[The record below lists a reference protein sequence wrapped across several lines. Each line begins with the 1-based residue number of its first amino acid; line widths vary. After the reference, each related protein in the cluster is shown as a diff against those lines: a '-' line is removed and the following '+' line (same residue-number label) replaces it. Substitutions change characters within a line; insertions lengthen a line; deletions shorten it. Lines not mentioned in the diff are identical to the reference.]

1 MPRTPEPDLA
11 QRLWAANAP
20 LEPNTV
26 LLGADGTVWQVAR
39 TPDVV
44 LLRTTQRLWA
54 PGSEG
59 WNRVSVATFVEL
71 CHESSDRFLIVSP
84 RRRRSSARHA
94 GAARGPGTALASI
107 RVATES
113 WIRAQRPAI
122 AALGFE
128 TRRGRLPNLLE
139 RFEWIRQTLHEAETE
154 VNKNPHD
161 EARIAVALFNRL
173 VDSYITVR

>member
-11 QRLWAANAP
+11 QRLWSANAP
-20 LEPNTV
+20 LKPNTV
-26 LLGADGTVWQVAR
+26 LLSADGAVWRVAQ

-44 LLRTTQRLWA
+44 LLRTSRRLWA
-54 PGSEG
+54 PGPEG
-59 WNRVSVATFVEL
+59 WNRVSLSTFVEL
-71 CHESSDRFLIVSP
+71 CHVSSDRFLIV
-84 RRRRSSARHA
+84 
-94 GAARGPGTALASI
+94 PGKLVGASI

-128 TRRGRLPNLLE
+128 SRRGRLPNVLE
-139 RFEWIRQTLHEAETE
+139 RFEWIRLTLHEAETE
-154 VNKNPHD
+154 ANKNPHD